1 MAIQNIFNFLSI
13 LFSGLIA
20 GLLFSYLCSVNIG
33 LKTLSNNEY
42 VKAMQSINVAIQNPY
57 FFIPFMGLLIVLPI
71 ATYLNYKHQ
80 NDTSFYLLLCASI
93 IYVIGVFGITM
104 FGNVPLNESLAKF
117 SISTGN
123 TYSISQMR
131 QSFEKSW
138 NSYHTIRTIAS
149 IFSFILT
156 ILSIIK
162 SKI

>member
-1 MAIQNIFNFLSI
+1 MTIQNIFNFLSI
-13 LFSGLIA
+13 LLSGLIA
-20 GLLFSYLCSVNIG
+20 GLLFSYSCSVNIG
-33 LKTLSNNEY
+33 LKTLSDNEY

-57 FFIPFMGLLIVLPI
+57 FFIPFMGLLLVLPI

-80 NDTSFYLLLCASI
+80 IDTSFYLLLFASL

-123 TYSISQMR
+123 INSISQMR

-138 NSYHTIRTIAS
+138 NSYHSIRTIAS